1 MATQF
6 ADAVS
11 IDSGTIQETARR
23 PNPGCDNDSAAND
36 DRLTA
41 ARGILT
47 GALIAT
53 PFWALIAFTI
63 YMLQ

>member
-11 IDSGTIQETARR
+11 IDSGTIQEAARR
-23 PNPGCDNDSAAND
+23 PNSGCDNNSAVND
-36 DRLTA
+36 DRLTV

-53 PFWALIAFTI
+53 PFWALIAFTV
-63 YMLQ
+63 YMLV